1 MHQEL
6 FARIKEATEN
16 IDRYYVRLFK
26 IVDNI
31 IRKIEEA
38 ADAEL
43 ALATMFDPSSISV
56 NNCDSSI
63 KALLL
68 LKAQLEEERRLC
80 YSIVSDINTMR
91 DGANYLRSGQN
102 NAFYVV
108 PESLQATATVCK
120 KSLCRCT

>member
-43 ALATMFDPSSISV
+43 ALATMFNPSSTSV

-91 DGANYLRSGQN
+91 DGANYPRSGQN

-108 PESLQATATVCK
+108 PE
-120 KSLCRCT
+120 